1 MATVVAL
8 SSHVARSAV
17 GLRVIVAALERMGH
31 ETVSCP
37 TIVLSNHPRYP
48 ECAGSAVAPEVLLEM
63 FAALDANGLLA
74 DVDGVLTGYLPSAAH
89 VAAAAGLIA
98 RVRARRPKALVVCD
112 PVFGDDPGGLFLPES
127 VAEAVRDRLL
137 PLADV
142 VKPNR
147 FELSYLSSRPV
158 TTPAEAV
165 SAAQALSRP
174 VVLASSIPHGDR
186 ALANVVVT
194 AGRAAYASVGREEGV
209 PRGTGDILGALL
221 TGHLAAGRD
230 AFESASRA
238 VAGAGRMIAAS
249 CGHSELQLASADA
262 WQASDGLA
270 LIDIAS

>member
-1 MATVVAL
+1 M
-8 SSHVARSAV
+8 
-17 GLRVIVAALERMGH
+17 
-31 ETVSCP
+31 P

-48 ECAGSAVAPEVLLEM
+48 ECAGSAVAPDVLLEM

-74 DVDGVLTGYLPSAAH
+74 DVDAVLTGYLPSAAH
-89 VAAAAGLIA
+89 VAAAPSLIA
-98 RVRARRPKALVVCD
+98 RVRARRPEALVVCD

-147 FELSYLSSRPV
+147 FELSYLSGRPV
-158 TTPAEAV
+158 DDPRRGGQRRAVAPPAGGARQFDPARR
-165 SAAQALSRP
+165 S
-174 VVLASSIPHGDR
+174 

-249 CGHSELQLASADA
+249 RGHGSCNLPRRRR
-262 WQASDGLA
+262 GKPRTVPA
-270 LIDIAS
+270 LPISRVNRIDPP